1 MRLLRKI
8 NLTAFLLL
16 AGTGLWAQTSMRE
29 GVAALEEKFG
39 VHFVYDASLPL
50 EKQGGRADAATL
62 ELALRQL
69 FGGSDIGYELKGDHV
84 ILRRIP
90 RLTISGLITD
100 AATGETLIGAAAT
113 SGKHGAVSN
122 NFGFYSLTIPAE
134 KADVIFSYV
143 GYLPKTVSVRAGR
156 DTTIHVRLVPGASL
170 EEAIVTAPRE
180 AGISS
185 TRMGAIEVPVMA
197 VKSVPALFGEADILK
212 TIQLLPGVQGGTEG
226 FSGLYVRGGGPDENL
241 LLLDGIPLY
250 HAEHMLGIFSVF
262 QPEAVKKVTLYKSSF
277 PARYGGRISSIVD
290 VRTNDGNLYETHG
303 SVGVSMI
310 GEKLHIEGPIWKGK
324 TSYSVSARGD
334 NFYYRNSDQ
343 ATDAR
348 TGQPISDKQKL
359 GMRWGNTVAALRW
372 NHVVT
377 PHLFANTTVAFNRYH
392 MRLESDLKNLDVNPD
407 GGMEDNRFLFD
418 YRSGMR
424 DWVAKAD
431 LDYTPSSSHKVKFGA
446 EYTFHTFIPETMT
459 GYVQQYID
467 GTPQADTTLYMR
479 SNSLQRGHEASLYA
493 EDDIRIGR
501 HLSLN
506 PGLRAT
512 LFNTQGRTYWSL
524 EPRLSAKV
532 NFTDNWCAKASYS
545 RMAQYVHLLSSSQ
558 ITLPVDLW
566 VPITR
571 NFRPETSDQFS
582 LGLYFDGLPGWS
594 FSIEGYYKAIQNVME
609 YKDGVA
615 FLFDSSGWENKVEV
629 GSGRAMGVE
638 LFIEKTTGKTT
649 GWLGYTLA
657 KSDRLFPT
665 INHGQRFPYR
675 YDRRHNVNL
684 VVNHRF
690 NEKFDISLTWN
701 YASGGVTTLP
711 ERRVILSSPTGELSY
726 ADIVSS
732 RNNYRLPSS
741 HTLNLGF
748 NFHRKHTRGEGIWNL
763 SIYNVYNHMNPTL
776 VQKETVEW
784 QQIQEV
790 RIKKTTLLPI
800 FPSIGYTRTF

>member
-1 MRLLRKI
+1 
-8 NLTAFLLL
+8 
-16 AGTGLWAQTSMRE
+16 
-29 GVAALEEKFG
+29 
-39 VHFVYDASLPL
+39 
-50 EKQGGRADAATL
+50 
-62 ELALRQL
+62 
-69 FGGSDIGYELKGDHV
+69 
-84 ILRRIP
+84 
-90 RLTISGLITD
+90 
-100 AATGETLIGAAAT
+100 
-113 SGKHGAVSN
+113 
-122 NFGFYSLTIPAE
+122 
-134 KADVIFSYV
+134 
-143 GYLPKTVSVRAGR
+143 
-156 DTTIHVRLVPGASL
+156 
-170 EEAIVTAPRE
+170 
-180 AGISS
+180 
-185 TRMGAIEVPVMA
+185 
-197 VKSVPALFGEADILK
+197 
-212 TIQLLPGVQGGTEG
+212 
-226 FSGLYVRGGGPDENL
+226 
-241 LLLDGIPLY
+241 
-250 HAEHMLGIFSVF
+250 
-262 QPEAVKKVTLYKSSF
+262 
-277 PARYGGRISSIVD
+277 
-290 VRTNDGNLYETHG
+290 
-303 SVGVSMI
+303 
-310 GEKLHIEGPIWKGK
+310 
-324 TSYSVSARGD
+324 
-334 NFYYRNSDQ
+334 
-343 ATDAR
+343 
-348 TGQPISDKQKL
+348 
-359 GMRWGNTVAALRW
+359 MRWGNTVAALRW

-392 MRLESDLKNLDVNPD
+392 MRLESDLKTLDVNPE
-407 GGMEDNRFLFD
+407 GGKEDNRFLFD
-418 YRSGMR
+418 YRSGML

-431 LDYTPSSSHKVKFGA
+431 FDYTPSSSHKVKFGA

-501 HLSLN
+501 HLRLN

-512 LFNTQGRTYWSL
+512 LFNTQGKTYWSL

-615 FLFDSSGWENKVEV
+615 FLFDSSGWENKEEV

-711 ERRVILSSPTGELSY
+711 ERRVVLSSPTGELSY
-726 ADIVSS
+726 ADFVSS